1 MDRQL
6 LNHQQYVVGNFQYQ
20 HLLDVV
26 NLVGLQNLDELNLD
40 EDLTCQVAVNQLHQ
54 LVEQADADLRHQLR
68 MDYFLGAVDVELRH
82 QLRMDYFPGAVG
94 VELRHQLRMDCF
106 LAAELVLLALELL
119 QHQELPHRFQQQL
132 VAQYCF
138 QQSRALAQ
146 PLAQLNQR
154 QVRQLIQQLIL
165 DLLRLFWQP
174 SSLRQLS

>member
-1 MDRQL
+1 MDRQM
-6 LNHQQYVVGNFQYQ
+6 LNHQCHLCVVGSFRYQ
-20 HLLDVV
+20 HLLDVE
-26 NLVGLQNLDELNLD
+26 NLVEQQNLDELNLD
-40 EDLTCQVAVNQLHQ
+40 ADLTCQVVA
-54 LVEQADADLRHQLR
+54 HQLR
-68 MDYFLGAVDVELRH
+68 QLVVPVDVELRH
-82 QLRMDYFPGAVG
+82 QLRMDYFLDAVD
-94 VELRHQLRMDCF
+94 VELHFQMRMDYF
-106 LAAELVLLALELL
+106 LDAALVSLALELM
-119 QHQELPHRFQQQL
+119 QHQELSHRFQQQL